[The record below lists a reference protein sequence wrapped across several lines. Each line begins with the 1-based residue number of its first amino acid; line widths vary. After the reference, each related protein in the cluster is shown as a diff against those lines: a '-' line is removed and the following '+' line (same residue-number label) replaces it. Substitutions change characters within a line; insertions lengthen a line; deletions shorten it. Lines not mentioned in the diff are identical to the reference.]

1 MRHRVP
7 TPAMLGGMCSLLG
20 TSTNLI
26 VAARYEDDYPDEAPI
41 GLFGPALYGVPTM
54 LLGLLYMVGVGGIDA
69 VLPPRAALGADSQ
82 SSAAREQE
90 MTEAGAG
97 STPSG
102 KAIPARSKRMSTA
115 PATAA
120 RSGTPR
126 RVLGRRGATAADDDD
141 TALIDVPRVL
151 FSLFLVSGMV
161 LLAATGVLHS
171 DVGVL
176 VVCVGLIGGGCI
188 SVEKAYAAMNGRV
201 MLASKLA
208 AQGLLSNRSD

>member
-1 MRHRVP
+1 
-7 TPAMLGGMCSLLG
+7 MCSLLG

-69 VLPPRAALGADSQ
+69 VLPPRAAINILGDDSQ
-82 SSAAREQE
+82 SSAPREQE

-102 KAIPARSKRMSTA
+102 KAIPAHSKRMSTA
-115 PATAA
+115 PAAAA

-126 RVLGRRGATAADDDD
+126 RVLGRRGAAAAADDDD
-141 TALIDVPRVL
+141 TALFDVPRVL

-161 LLAATGVLHS
+161 LLAAAGVLHI

-176 VVCVGLIGGGCI
+176 VVCVCLIGGGCI